1 MRDETGKPIC
11 FVGIKRDVTERKKA
25 EAALRRERELLER
38 IFNTVPLM
46 MTLYEPSTKAL
57 RVNRARIRG
66 MVDFYNLFNA
76 SPVLSLNTRYGS
88 AWQRPLV
95 VLQGR
100 FAKFGVQVDF

>member
-1 MRDETGKPIC
+1 VATYVAPNSEVAPSLGRNLAAGPNSTAT
-11 FVGIKRDVTERKKA
+11 VTLFQPGTMFGDRMNQFDF
-25 EAALRRERELLER
+25 R
-38 IFNTVPLM
+38 V
-46 MTLYEPSTKAL
+46 TKMVRMNRT
-57 RVNRARIRG
+57 RVRG
-66 MVDFYNLFNA
+66 MIDIYNLFNA